1 MTQNL
6 ENRREKMQESFD
18 TLNIDFEEISN
29 RDNQYSYGN

>member
-18 TLNIDFEEISN
+18 TLNKDLEEISN